1 MSQTMKHFPQM
12 AYSVMRGD
20 EYVSLDEVAY
30 TGPCILHAPLDW
42 FFCGGADAKEYFS
55 RVYDSPTWGQVLL
68 EAIKAQQSTL
78 DFHHSFLE
86 DVRKT
91 DANGEIAILRFV
103 IGS

>member
-1 MSQTMKHFPQM
+1 MKHFPQM

-20 EYVSLDEVAY
+20 EYVSLDEIAY
-30 TGPCILHAPLDW
+30 SGHCVLHWPLDD
-42 FFCGGADAKEYFS
+42 FFSGGDDAKEYLS
-55 RVYDSPTWGQVLL
+55 RIYDSPTWGQVLL